1 MSSLENVGFDDYVYE
16 IERTWAGIFKYR
28 VKIWERDDYLRR
40 NEPAERFAPLAYP
53 KDYAFADTLFG
64 ARRAARKAIRNL
76 IKARVHPTVVETRTV
91 TGWHDGVLV
100 ESGEDDE

>member
-16 IERTWAGIFKYR
+16 IERNWTGIFKYR
-28 VKIWERDDYLRR
+28 VKIWERDTYLRR
-40 NEPAERFAPLAYP
+40 NDSAERFAPLAYP
-53 KDYAFADTLFG
+53 EDYAFADTLFG

-76 IKARVHPTVVETRTV
+76 IKARVRPTVVETRTV

-100 ESGEDDE
+100 ESSDPE